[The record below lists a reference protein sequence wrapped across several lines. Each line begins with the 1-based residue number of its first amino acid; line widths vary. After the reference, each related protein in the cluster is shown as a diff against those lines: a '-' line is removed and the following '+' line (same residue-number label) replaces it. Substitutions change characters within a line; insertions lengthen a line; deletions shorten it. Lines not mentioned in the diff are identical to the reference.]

1 MTDNQDNVATKVDA
15 AAGSP
20 NMAPATVV
28 WLVARREMWAKLR
41 DKGFLLSTG
50 FILVAI
56 LASAI
61 LPAALSDDSPTY
73 DVGVVGSIAELEP
86 VVQARAEAEGAEV
99 DLRSTTTRMRP
110 EARSKPRRSRRPS
123 TATRSSW
130 TANSP
135 PPSNGS

>member
-73 DVGVVGSIAELEP
+73 DVGVVEAAVDGNEVIVDSELDPSLERILNG
-86 VVQARAEAEGAEV
+86 ANAALASGERLAEAGIDPNQVSQA
-99 DLRSTTTRMRP
+99 LP
-110 EARSKPRRSRRPS
+110 CRR
-123 TATRSSW
+123 W
-130 TANSP
+130 NS
-135 PPSNGS
+135 